1 MPAML
6 SPMPASPAALFA
18 SASPP
23 PLSRW
28 FKSRA
33 PSRRDSASPSPSN
46 PRPSWSAFRHS
57 LKFPSLTVEKIMNT
71 QNNNGQSGTDF
82 GPLIYSYTRAQAV
95 ADGLQVDVTKT
106 AQEAGIKFPVFLTRT
121 VFDSFVT
128 VPEGVT
134 GQDEAGRLWDI
145 VWMLRFG
152 ILRSRPGVDRIPVAF
167 YVRNDNRAARLVKL
181 VATCGALDMDD
192 PQPAITLMMPDE
204 D

>member
-1 MPAML
+1 
-6 SPMPASPAALFA
+6 
-18 SASPP
+18 
-23 PLSRW
+23 
-28 FKSRA
+28 
-33 PSRRDSASPSPSN
+33 
-46 PRPSWSAFRHS
+46 
-57 LKFPSLTVEKIMNT
+57 MNT

-82 GPLIYSYTRAQAV
+82 GPVIYSYTRAQAV
-95 ADGLQVDVTKT
+95 ADGVQVEVTKT

-152 ILRSRPGVDRIPVAF
+152 ILRSRPGAAGAACTRIPVAF

-181 VATCGALDMDD
+181 IATCGALDIDD